1 MKTQQIT
8 VDVSPWHTPLERQE
22 CMIDLILTTS
32 ILCILQHMR
41 PMSLPSP
48 LSMMVKTNINLFWGH
63 WNIFTQYH
71 VAYDHNS
78 HHWNKIENLRHNSI
92 LAKSNTSCPLESS
105 GSLWYICKAF
115 YIDGHASLPHYE
127 SSGLTWPGKWKKHS
141 TDYSVMSLQCHLCAR
156 VTAHTLQTKVLE
168 VSYTI

>member
-115 YIDGHASLPHYE
+115 YIDGHAFLRHYE
-127 SSGLTWPGKWKKHS
+127 SSGLTWPGKWKNIQQTIVS
-141 TDYSVMSLQCHLCAR
+141 WIFSVTFVQELLP
-156 VTAHTLQTKVLE
+156 TLHKQK
-168 VSYTI
+168 S